1 MTTGHIQFPPFSM
14 ADAAKSVEVNLISYG
29 EHPDQVVERYG
40 QPRPDRPTLFLI
52 HGGYWRD
59 IFDREHLRP
68 IAVELA
74 KLGWPI
80 AIPEYRRIAGNPD
93 ATIED
98 IDNALDVVADEA
110 VILIGFSTGGQFALL
125 RAHSHKKVE
134 KIIGLAP
141 VVDLIST
148 EELGLGRNALVEWL
162 PAGARSR
169 PDLDP
174 IFMVHQ
180 SAPIVI
186 IHGLDDERVPIE
198 LSRNYTRKMQNNGF
212 DISLIELANTGHFEL
227 MNPSGVTF
235 ERLLKVIS

>member
-1 MTTGHIQFPPFSM
+1 MTASHIQFPPFSM
-14 ADAAKSVEVNLISYG
+14 ADAAKAVEVNLISYG

-40 QPRPDRPTLFLI
+40 HPRADKPTLFLI

-98 IDNALDVVADEA
+98 IDSALAVVAAEA

-125 RAHSHKKVE
+125 RANSHKKVQ

-141 VVDLIST
+141 VVDLINT
-148 EELGLGRNALVEWL
+148 EELGLGRNALLEWL
-162 PAGARSR
+162 PEGARSR

-198 LSRNYTRKMQNNGF
+198 LSRNYTQKMQNCGF
-212 DISLIELANTGHFEL
+212 DVLLIELANTGHFEL

>member
-1 MTTGHIQFPPFSM
+1 MPSSHIKFPPFSM

-29 EHPDQVVERYG
+29 EHHDQVVERYG
-40 QPRPDRPTLFLI
+40 QPSADRPTLFLI

-80 AIPEYRRIAGNPD
+80 AIPEYRRIAGNPT

-98 IDNALDVVADEA
+98 IDCALGLVEDEA

-141 VVDLIST
+141 VVDLIRT

-162 PAGARSR
+162 PEGARSR

-174 IFMVHQ
+174 IYLLHQ
-180 SAPIVI
+180 SAPVII
-186 IHGLDDERVPIE
+186 IHGSRDDRVPIE
-198 LSRNYTRKMQNNGF
+198 LSRNYLRKRLSQGY
-212 DISLIELANTGHFEL
+212 DVSLIELENTGHFEL

-235 ERLLKVIS
+235 ETLLKVIS